1 MDERQLKF
9 VYSVIERKGVRNAA
23 ETLGVDPSAVSRT
36 ISGIERSLGMTL
48 FQRHGRSM
56 EPTEAAMVLHGY
68 YRENLLHHA
77 QLEAKLDD
85 LRGLR
90 SGSISMGISEG
101 FVEELF
107 DGPIG
112 HFRQSY
118 PGIRISLIHGSVDE
132 ITRRVAESTL
142 DLGLTHNAAPQDG
155 AQVVARRSMPIDLIV
170 PHDHPLA
177 IRNTSV
183 SVEELVEI
191 PLALVE
197 SGYGLRRAVEVFEF
211 THRVQ
216 LRPIFTTNGLAGLKA
231 FVMRGHGATL
241 LSQTTMRR
249 EIAAGGVRALTID
262 EPIFR
267 QTEAQLLARKRRR
280 LPPAAAE
287 MARLIAAFLSME

>member
-9 VYSVIERKGVRNAA
+9 IYSVVECKGVRKAA
-23 ETLGVDPSAVSRT
+23 ETLDVDPSAVSRT
-36 ISGIERSLGMTL
+36 IAAVERNLGMTL

-56 EPTEAAMVLHGY
+56 EPTEAAMLLHDY
-68 YRENLLHHA
+68 YRENLFHHA

-90 SGSISMGISEG
+90 SGSITIGISEG
-101 FVEELF
+101 FVDELF

-118 PGIRISLIHGSVDE
+118 PGIRISLIHSSVDE
-132 ITRRVAESTL
+132 IARQVAQSSL

-155 AQVVARRSMPIDLIV
+155 AQVVARRAMPIELMV
-170 PHDHPLA
+170 PVQHPLA
-177 IRNTSV
+177 IRGTSV
-183 SVEELVEI
+183 SVEELLDV

-216 LRPIFTTNGLAGLKA
+216 LRPVFTTNGLATLKA
-231 FVMRGHGATL
+231 FVMRGHGAAL
-241 LSQTTMRR
+241 LSEITMRN
-249 EIAAGGVRALTID
+249 EIAAEQVKALPID

-267 QTEAQLLARKRRR
+267 QIEAQLLARKGRR
-280 LPPAAAE
+280 LPPAASE
-287 MARLIAAFLSME
+287 MCRLVTAFMFKT